1 MVEKL
6 TALIESLIIRT
17 NWQLKCLLPFPFQ
30 QLTGKSA

>member
-17 NWQLKCLLPFPFQ
+17 NWHLKCLLPFQ